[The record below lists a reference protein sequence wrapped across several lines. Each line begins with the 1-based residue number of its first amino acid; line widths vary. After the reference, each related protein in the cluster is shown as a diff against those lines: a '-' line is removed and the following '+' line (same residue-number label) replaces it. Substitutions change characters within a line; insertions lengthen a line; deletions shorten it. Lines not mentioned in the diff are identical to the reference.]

1 MKISITSM
9 TLASLLSDSFSYEA
23 CEEIERILEEE
34 EEEAC
39 PEFYKAPTLGDII
52 IRFCE
57 IDADDVDEDDD
68 DILAHLS
75 NGKVLIEK

>member
-9 TLASLLSDSFSYEA
+9 TLASLLSDYFSYEA

-34 EEEAC
+34 EETC
-39 PEFYKAPTLGDII
+39 PESYKAPALGDIV

-57 IDADDVDEDDD
+57 IDEDNVDEDDD
-68 DILAHLS
+68 NILAHLP

>member
-34 EEEAC
+34 EEAC
-39 PEFYKAPTLGDII
+39 PEFYEVPALGDIV

-57 IDADDVDEDDD
+57 IDETSAEEEDDN
-68 DILAHLS
+68 ILAHLS

>member
-9 TLASLLSDSFSYEA
+9 TLASLLNDSFSYEA

-34 EEEAC
+34 EEAC
-39 PEFYKAPTLGDII
+39 PEFYEAPALGDIV

-57 IDADDVDEDDD
+57 IDENSVDEDDD
-68 DILAHLS
+68 NILAHLS

>member
-9 TLASLLSDSFSYEA
+9 TLASLLSDYFSYEA

-34 EEEAC
+34 EETC
-39 PEFYKAPTLGDII
+39 PEFYEAPNLGDIV

-57 IDADDVDEDDD
+57 IDESSAEEDDD

-75 NGKVLIEK
+75 NGKILIKK

>member
-9 TLASLLSDSFSYEA
+9 TLASLLSDYFSYEA

-34 EEEAC
+34 EETC
-39 PEFYKAPTLGDII
+39 PEFYEAPTLGDIV
-52 IRFCE
+52 IRFCQ
-57 IDADDVDEDDD
+57 IDESSAEEDED

-75 NGKVLIEK
+75 NGKILIEK

>member
-1 MKISITSM
+1 MKISISSM

-23 CEEIERILEEE
+23 CEEIERTLEEE
-34 EEEAC
+34 EETC
-39 PEFYKAPTLGDII
+39 PEFYEAPTLGDII

-57 IDADDVDEDDD
+57 IDESSADEEDDN
-68 DILAHLS
+68 ILAHLS

>member
-23 CEEIERILEEE
+23 CEAIEQILEE

-39 PEFYKAPTLGDII
+39 PEFYEAPTLGDIV

-57 IDADDVDEDDD
+57 IDENSAEEEDDN
-68 DILAHLS
+68 ILAHLS

>member
-34 EEEAC
+34 EEDC
-39 PEFYKAPTLGDII
+39 GRFYKAPALGDIV

-57 IDADDVDEDDD
+57 IDEDSVEEDDD
-68 DILAHLS
+68 NILARLS

>member
-34 EEEAC
+34 EDAC
-39 PEFYKAPTLGDII
+39 SEFYEAPTLGDIV

-75 NGKVLIEK
+75 NGKVLISK

>member
-1 MKISITSM
+1 MKISTTCV
-9 TLASLLSDSFSYEA
+9 TLATMLKDYFSYEA
-23 CEEIERILEEE
+23 CEEIERILED

-39 PEFYKAPTLGDII
+39 PEFYEAPALGDII

-57 IDADDVDEDDD
+57 IDEDDVDEDDD
-68 DILAHLS
+68 NILAYLS

>member
-23 CEEIERILEEE
+23 CEEIERILEDEE
-34 EEEAC
+34 DAC
-39 PEFYKAPTLGDII
+39 PECYKAPALGDIV

-57 IDADDVDEDDD
+57 IDADSVEEDDD
-68 DILAHLS
+68 NILAYLS

>member
-23 CEEIERILEEE
+23 CEAIEQILEEE
-34 EEEAC
+34 EEDC
-39 PEFYKAPTLGDII
+39 GRFYKAPTLGDIV

-57 IDADDVDEDDD
+57 IDADNVDKDDEYIIAD
-68 DILAHLS
+68 LP

>member
-9 TLASLLSDSFSYEA
+9 TLATLLKDSFSYEA

-34 EEEAC
+34 EEEC
-39 PEFYKAPTLGDII
+39 GKFYRAPALGDIV

-57 IDADDVDEDDD
+57 IDENSAKEEGDY
-68 DILAHLS
+68 IHAYLP

>member
-34 EEEAC
+34 EENC
-39 PEFYKAPTLGDII
+39 GRFYKAPTLGDIV

-57 IDADDVDEDDD
+57 IDEDNVDEDNDNVIAD
-68 DILAHLS
+68 LP

>member
-1 MKISITSM
+1 MKISITPM

-34 EEEAC
+34 EENC
-39 PEFYKAPTLGDII
+39 GRFYKAPTLGDIV

-57 IDADDVDEDDD
+57 IDESRAEEEEDN
-68 DILAHLS
+68 ILAYLP
-75 NGKVLIEK
+75 NGNVLIEK

>member
-23 CEEIERILEEE
+23 CEEIERILEDEE
-34 EEEAC
+34 DAC
-39 PEFYKAPTLGDII
+39 PECYKAPALGDIV

-57 IDADDVDEDDD
+57 IDADSAEEDDD
-68 DILAHLS
+68 NILAHLS

>member
-9 TLASLLSDSFSYEA
+9 TLASLLKDSFSYEA
-23 CEEIERILEEE
+23 CEEIERVLEEE
-34 EEEAC
+34 EEDC
-39 PEFYKAPTLGDII
+39 GKFYRVPTLGDIV

-57 IDADDVDEDDD
+57 IDADNVDEDDEY
-68 DILAHLS
+68 IIAELP

>member
-34 EEEAC
+34 EDAC
-39 PEFYKAPTLGDII
+39 PEFYEAPTLGDII

-57 IDADDVDEDDD
+57 IDDDDVDEDDD

-75 NGKVLIEK
+75 NGKVLISK

>member
-9 TLASLLSDSFSYEA
+9 TLATLLKDSFSYEA

-34 EEEAC
+34 EEEC
-39 PEFYKAPTLGDII
+39 GKFYRAPALGDIV

-57 IDADDVDEDDD
+57 IDESSAKEEEDY
-68 DILAHLS
+68 IHAYLP

>member
-1 MKISITSM
+1 MKISTTCV
-9 TLASLLSDSFSYEA
+9 TLATMLKDYFSYEA

-34 EEEAC
+34 EETC
-39 PEFYKAPTLGDII
+39 PEFYKAPTLGDIV

-57 IDADDVDEDDD
+57 IDEDSVDEDDD
-68 DILAHLS
+68 NILARLS

>member
-1 MKISITSM
+1 MKIFITSM

-34 EEEAC
+34 EEAC
-39 PEFYKAPTLGDII
+39 PESYKAPTLGDIV

-57 IDADDVDEDDD
+57 IDEDSVEEDDD
-68 DILAHLS
+68 NILAHLS

>member
-9 TLASLLSDSFSYEA
+9 ALADLLKDSFSYEA

-34 EEEAC
+34 EENC
-39 PEFYKAPTLGDII
+39 GRFYKAPTLGDIV

-57 IDADDVDEDDD
+57 IDEDDVDEDDD
-68 DILAHLS
+68 NILARLS

>member
-23 CEEIERILEEE
+23 CEAIEQILEEE
-34 EEEAC
+34 EEDC
-39 PEFYKAPTLGDII
+39 GRFYKAPTLGDIV

-57 IDADDVDEDDD
+57 IDEDNVDEDDD
-68 DILAHLS
+68 NILAYLS

>member
-34 EEEAC
+34 EETC
-39 PEFYKAPTLGDII
+39 PESYKAPALGDIV

-57 IDADDVDEDDD
+57 IDESGAEEDDD
-68 DILAHLS
+68 NILAHLS

>member
-34 EEEAC
+34 EAC
-39 PEFYKAPTLGDII
+39 PESYEAPALGDIV

-57 IDADDVDEDDD
+57 IDEDSVEEDDD
-68 DILAHLS
+68 NILAHLS

>member
-9 TLASLLSDSFSYEA
+9 TLAALLKDSFSYEA

-34 EEEAC
+34 EENC
-39 PEFYKAPTLGDII
+39 GRFYKAPTLGDIV

-57 IDADDVDEDDD
+57 IDESRAEEEEDN
-68 DILAHLS
+68 ILAYLP
-75 NGKVLIEK
+75 NGNVLIEK

>member
-34 EEEAC
+34 EEEC
-39 PEFYKAPTLGDII
+39 GRFYKAPTLGDIV

-57 IDADDVDEDDD
+57 IDADSAEKEEDY
-68 DILAHLS
+68 IHAYLP

>member
-9 TLASLLSDSFSYEA
+9 TLATLLKDSFSYEA

-34 EEEAC
+34 EEEC
-39 PEFYKAPTLGDII
+39 GKFYRAPALGDIV

-57 IDADDVDEDDD
+57 IDESSAKEEEDY
-68 DILAHLS
+68 IHAYLP
-75 NGKVLIEK
+75 NRKVLIEK

>member
-9 TLASLLSDSFSYEA
+9 TLASLLGDSFSYEA

-34 EEEAC
+34 EETC
-39 PEFYKAPTLGDII
+39 PEFYEAPALGDIV

-57 IDADDVDEDDD
+57 IDEDNIDEDDD
-68 DILAHLS
+68 NILAHLS

>member
-34 EEEAC
+34 EETCSDFYEA
-39 PEFYKAPTLGDII
+39 PALGDIV

-57 IDADDVDEDDD
+57 IDEDSVEEDDD
-68 DILAHLS
+68 NIIAHLS

>member
-9 TLASLLSDSFSYEA
+9 ALASLLSDSFSYEA

-34 EEEAC
+34 EENC
-39 PEFYKAPTLGDII
+39 GRFYKAPALGDIV

-57 IDADDVDEDDD
+57 IDEDDVDEDDGN
-68 DILAHLS
+68 ILAHLS

>member
-9 TLASLLSDSFSYEA
+9 TLASLLKDSFSYEA
-23 CEEIERILEEE
+23 CEEIEHVLEEE
-34 EEEAC
+34 EEDC
-39 PEFYKAPTLGDII
+39 GKFYRAPTLGDIV

-57 IDADDVDEDDD
+57 IDADNVDEDDEY
-68 DILAHLS
+68 IIAELP

>member
-9 TLASLLSDSFSYEA
+9 ALADLLKDSFSYET

-34 EEEAC
+34 EENC
-39 PEFYKAPTLGDII
+39 GRFYKAPTLGDIV

-57 IDADDVDEDDD
+57 IDENDVDEDDD
-68 DILAHLS
+68 NILAYLS

>member
-9 TLASLLSDSFSYEA
+9 TLATLLKDSFSYEA

-34 EEEAC
+34 EEEC
-39 PEFYKAPTLGDII
+39 GKFYRAPTLGDIVN
-52 IRFCE
+52 RFCE
-57 IDADDVDEDDD
+57 IDESSAKEEEDY
-68 DILAHLS
+68 IHAYLP

>member
-9 TLASLLSDSFSYEA
+9 TLASLLNDSFSYEA

-34 EEEAC
+34 EDAC
-39 PEFYKAPTLGDII
+39 PEFYEAPTLGDII

-57 IDADDVDEDDD
+57 IDENSVDEDDD
-68 DILAHLS
+68 NILAHLS

>member
-9 TLASLLSDSFSYEA
+9 TLASLLSDYFSYEA

-34 EEEAC
+34 EETC
-39 PEFYKAPTLGDII
+39 PESYEAPTLGDII
-52 IRFCE
+52 IRFYE
-57 IDADDVDEDDD
+57 IDESSAEEEDDN
-68 DILAHLS
+68 ILAYLS

>member
-34 EEEAC
+34 EEAC
-39 PEFYKAPTLGDII
+39 PEFYKAPTPGDIV

-57 IDADDVDEDDD
+57 IDEDNVEEDDD
-68 DILAHLS
+68 NILAHLS

>member
-34 EEEAC
+34 ENAC
-39 PEFYKAPTLGDII
+39 PEFYEAPTLGDIV

-75 NGKVLIEK
+75 NGKVLISK

>member
-34 EEEAC
+34 EEDC
-39 PEFYKAPTLGDII
+39 GRFYRVPTLGDIVI
-52 IRFCE
+52 GFGE
-57 IDADDVDEDDD
+57 IDADNVDEDDD
-68 DILAHLS
+68 NILAHLP

>member
-34 EEEAC
+34 EEAC
-39 PEFYKAPTLGDII
+39 PEFYEAPALGDII

-57 IDADDVDEDDD
+57 IDENSAEEDDD
-68 DILAHLS
+68 NILAHLS